1 LSLNKKV
8 TKEVSIGEALMPC
21 SPINP
26 TRAHSA
32 TALHLIGVPASLVCP
47 NVGGGSALAALP
59 IFHHTSLQGKNRY
72 IFALLRM

>member
-1 LSLNKKV
+1 
-8 TKEVSIGEALMPC
+8 MPC
-21 SPINP
+21 SRTANTSSPINP